1 MTPDQLN
8 ALLDSLVRHAN
19 RMRGLAP
26 ELESEVG
33 DLLQHPDPSV
43 VETAATTL
51 GVIAS
56 RSQLP
61 RLLDMLSHPLDSH
74 RAAAAAALS
83 GYARFDDERESL
95 RRALAPLLDDD
106 VDAVRLMALQSLGS
120 LGIDGAEDRI
130 ARLLDHPLVP
140 FRRLAAELAGR
151 HRVRSAIPALQRLLA
166 APEEE
171 VRCAACAA
179 LIQLGIADALDDAER
194 LLASPAPT
202 TRIAIL
208 QAIQFGRAR
217 WAADHLVAHLR
228 DPNPTV
234 RDHALQGVR
243 VLRVRE
249 ALPVLR
255 ALRANHELFRT
266 GDLERAIAS
275 LESRE

>member
-19 RMRGLAP
+19 HMRGLDP
-26 ELESEVG
+26 SLEVEIG
-33 DLLQHPDPSV
+33 DLLQHPDPAV
-43 VETAATTL
+43 VSAAATTL

-61 RLLDMLSHPLDSH
+61 RLLAMLSHPSDGH
-74 RAAAAAALS
+74 RAAAAAALA
-83 GYARFDDERESL
+83 GYSRFDDERVSL
-95 RRALAPLLDDD
+95 RFALAPLLDDD

-130 ARLLDHPLVP
+130 VRLLGHPLAP
-140 FRRLAAELAGR
+140 FRRLSAALAGR
-151 HRVRSAIPALQRLLA
+151 HRLRDAIPALQRLLA

-171 VRCAACAA
+171 VRAAACAA
-179 LIQLGIADALDDAER
+179 LIALGVADVLGDLER
-194 LLASPAPT
+194 LLDSPSPV

-217 WAADHLVAHLR
+217 WAADHLVARLR

-255 ALRANHELFRT
+255 ALLANRELFRAA
-266 GDLERAIAS
+266 DLERAIEAV
-275 LESRE
+275 ENA